1 MAWLNYNCLL
11 HVSGGVRVQV
21 MFDYEEGASSSLTG
35 GHFPLLAAVLLLVL
49 DTGLYLLLAVYLDNV
64 LPGQSLCM

>member
-1 MAWLNYNCLL
+1 M
-11 HVSGGVRVQV
+11 RVQV